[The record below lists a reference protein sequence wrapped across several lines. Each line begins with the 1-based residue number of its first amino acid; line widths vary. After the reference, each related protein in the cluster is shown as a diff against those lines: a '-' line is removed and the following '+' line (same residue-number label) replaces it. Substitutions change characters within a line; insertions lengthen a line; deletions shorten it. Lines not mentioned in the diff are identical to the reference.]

1 MIELEVLF
9 KSGQGLLIALEDRE
23 SALLFM
29 KHALDARTQNLSGL
43 FHLSTSGEEILID
56 LCDLSLI
63 RLKKEQIPLLGTK
76 LRLQEGPR
84 SESAA
89 AENTTAESGADTA
102 SPKSAEPSPQADTP
116 PTGEQPS
123 QRKKT
128 PEAPPAATPPQGPQS
143 RAEAKFQQAEARL
156 QQLEQQRNKLEAEL
170 ARERAALEDAARE
183 AQLKASLEALEI
195 EQEIARRKENPPT

>member
-43 FHLSTSGEEILID
+43 FHLSTTSDEMLID

-63 RLKKEQIPLLGTK
+63 RLKKEQIPLIGTK

-89 AENTTAESGADTA
+89 AENATTETA
-102 SPKSAEPSPQADTP
+102 SPKSAEPSPPTDSP
-116 PTGEQPS
+116 PIGEQPP
-123 QRKKT
+123 QRDKP
-128 PEAPPAATPPQGPQS
+128 PEASPAATPPQGPLS
-143 RAEAKFQQAEARL
+143 RAEVKFQQAEARL
-156 QQLEQQRNKLEAEL
+156 QQLEQQRSKLEAEL